1 MRNLLCD
8 PGGLR
13 GTHRMAG
20 SRGFPYLEVRNSISS
35 FVSIYLFFQ
44 GPSESQDEYFCSS
57 GFSDLEAT
65 VFCRMLSWNSGKVSL
80 PPTTYSSPEDAQI
93 LASPACTGTTSSL
106 FSPEVLS

>member
-13 GTHRMAG
+13 GIHRTAG
-20 SRGFPYLEVRNSISS
+20 SRGFPYLEVRNAGSS
-35 FVSIYLFFQ
+35 HVCIYLFFQ

-80 PPTTYSSPEDAQI
+80 PPTTYTSPEDAQI
-93 LASPACTGTTSSL
+93 LASPACTGSTSSSS
-106 FSPEVLS
+106 SPKALC